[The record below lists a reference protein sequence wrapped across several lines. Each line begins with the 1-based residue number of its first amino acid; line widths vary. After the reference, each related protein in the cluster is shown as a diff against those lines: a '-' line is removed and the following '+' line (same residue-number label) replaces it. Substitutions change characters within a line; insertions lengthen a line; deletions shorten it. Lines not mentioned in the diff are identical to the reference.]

1 MIEAE
6 LSSINVQP
14 PFSVLMSIYA
24 GNNSSDLNEALLSIS
39 QQTLSPSEVVLVED
53 GFISASLSSIVQK
66 YRLAL
71 NIVSVK
77 LEKNMGHGYAL
88 NFGLKKC
95 SNDIVA
101 RMDGDDIC
109 LPRRFQLQVEHLMSH
124 PNVSVSSGR
133 IDEFV
138 NTTNNIV
145 GSRSLPCGHKE
156 IVRFAK
162 YRSPVSH
169 PAVIFRKAD
178 VLSVGGYPEVHPE
191 DYPLWCLML
200 SKGFLFSNI
209 NETILLMRVGDSFQS
224 RRGWRFYLSE
234 INMVKYQYKI
244 GFISLLEL
252 IISLTLRLFLR
263 SSPKAIR
270 SLIYKNR

>member
-169 PAVIFRKAD
+169 PAVIFRKA
-178 VLSVGGYPEVHPE
+178 
-191 DYPLWCLML
+191 CLL
-200 SKGFLFSNI
+200 YTSPSP
-209 NETILLMRVGDSFQS
+209 RDS
-224 RRGWRFYLSE
+224 
-234 INMVKYQYKI
+234 
-244 GFISLLEL
+244 
-252 IISLTLRLFLR
+252 
-263 SSPKAIR
+263 
-270 SLIYKNR
+270 